1 MAAFH
6 VLRVDFEPRDK
17 HQADEP
23 AKPQHQ
29 FFIRAHTS
37 RKNDDTQFPSS
48 RTLFVANLPL
58 NPEEALSAVFSQFG
72 NIHKCVLSWQSSRHE
87 SDIPDQYRNSPNSI
101 VRRGRVQVAH
111 IVYKKAKG
119 VASALS
125 CRFVKNSLPPP
136 NPTGMEK
143 WRQEFD
149 ALRQDPAELQ
159 AAVDAAVA
167 TFEDEQART
176 KAAALAKATTDDG
189 WTVVTAKRKDEPAKP
204 KKKKKKKEL
213 TNFYRFQRIEA
224 RKEQIAQLRRKFD
237 EDKLRMAAMVQ
248 SRKFRPY

>member
-136 NPTGMEK
+136 NPTGMESK
-143 WRQEFD
+143 QGI
-149 ALRQDPAELQ
+149 LRGKRLGCLAELCVGRCWCVVVSSSGGRVIF
-159 AAVDAAVA
+159 AVLCGLLSSECSLPGCAVA
-167 TFEDEQART
+167 
-176 KAAALAKATTDDG
+176 
-189 WTVVTAKRKDEPAKP
+189 VV
-204 KKKKKKKEL
+204 
-213 TNFYRFQRIEA
+213 
-224 RKEQIAQLRRKFD
+224 
-237 EDKLRMAAMVQ
+237 V
-248 SRKFRPY
+248 